1 MPDDSRITDESRAPD
16 KGRMPYN
23 EASVGLSQ
31 ISWRPPCSDWAKS
44 QHLDPIGSA
53 GYYDGFLLVEQPL
66 PWPADVSEMAEL
78 LEVAKVAY
86 GARLRLQ
93 AVAWAG
99 RPGADGPAAAER
111 PGQKTAETAETAG
124 TGGADGADGADGAP
138 RRVICYRS
146 TRPGWAGRMA
156 RSERLAEPGLLA
168 EAAHAVVEEAAAAPE
183 GGVGGATADVLV
195 CTHGRRDACCGAR
208 GMELLGAL
216 AGAPT
221 FGQPGVRVWRT
232 SHTGGH
238 RFAPTAIALPSASL
252 WAWTDAAL
260 LSQVVDAE
268 GPLGSAISR
277 YRGCASLGSPA
288 QQAVEKAVLSEVG
301 WPLLSSWRRAADLGG
316 GLVRLDTELYGT
328 WEAVAREGRRVAQP
342 DCRSDPGLATK
353 QSVEWVV
360 EGLRQ
365 VVAA

>member
-1 MPDDSRITDESRAPD
+1 MPDDSPVTDDSRLPD
-16 KGRMPYN
+16 IGRASDN
-23 EASVGLSQ
+23 EALVGSLQ
-31 ISWRPPCSDWAKS
+31 ISWPPPCSVWAKS
-44 QHLDPIGSA
+44 QSLDPIGTA

-66 PWPADVSEMAEL
+66 PWPADVSEMPEL
-78 LEVAKVAY
+78 VEVAKVAY

-93 AVAWAG
+93 AVAQAG
-99 RPGADGPAAAER
+99 RPD
-111 PGQKTAETAETAG
+111 
-124 TGGADGADGADGAP
+124 ADGAL
-138 RRVICYRS
+138 RTVICYRS
-146 TRPGWAGRMA
+146 TRPGWAGPMA
-156 RSERLAEPGLLA
+156 RAERLAEPGLLA
-168 EAAHAVVEEAAAAPE
+168 EAARAVVDEAGDAARSGA
-183 GGVGGATADVLV
+183 GGAAADVLV

-216 AGAPT
+216 TEAPT

-238 RFAPTAIALPSASL
+238 RFAPTAVALPSASL
-252 WAWTDAAL
+252 WAWADAAL
-260 LSQVVDAE
+260 LAQVVRSD
-268 GPLGSAISR
+268 GPVGSALSR

-288 QQAVEKAVLSEVG
+288 HQAVEKAVLSEVG
-301 WPLLSSWRRAADLGG
+301 WPLLSSGRRAMDLGG
-316 GLVRLDTELYGT
+316 GLVGLETDLYGT

-360 EGLRQ
+360 EGLRP

>member
-1 MPDDSRITDESRAPD
+1 MPDTN
-16 KGRMPYN
+16 GR
-23 EASVGLSQ
+23 VGSLQ
-31 ISWRPPCSDWAKS
+31 LAWPPPCSDWAKS
-44 QHLDPIGSA
+44 QRLDPIGSA

-66 PWPADVSEMAEL
+66 PWPADVSEMPEL
-78 LEVAKVAY
+78 VEMAKVAAA
-86 GARLRLQ
+86 ARLRLQ
-93 AVAWAG
+93 ALARAG
-99 RPGADGPAAAER
+99 TPGAGEPLAAAGL
-111 PGQKTAETAETAG
+111 GQVALRTKG
-124 TGGADGADGADGAP
+124 TDGADGAL

-146 TRPGWAGRMA
+146 TRPGWAGPMA
-156 RSERLAEPGLLA
+156 RSEQLADPRSLAEVAKAMVEKAP
-168 EAAHAVVEEAAAAPE
+168 AASEKE
-183 GGVGGATADVLV
+183 VGNPTSDVLV

-221 FGQPGVRVWRT
+221 FGHPAVRLWRT

-252 WAWTDAAL
+252 WAWADAAL
-260 LSQVVDAE
+260 LAQVVDAE
-268 GPLGSAISR
+268 GPLGLALPR

-288 QQAVEKAVLSEVG
+288 QQAVERAVLAEVG
-301 WPLLSSWRRAADLGG
+301 WPLLSSRRRAADLGD
-316 GLVRLDTELYGT
+316 GLVRLETELYGT
-328 WEAVAREGRRVAQP
+328 WEAVAGEGRRVAQP
-342 DCRSDPGLATK
+342 DCRTDPELATK